1 MCTIMNSC
9 RSISF
14 SAIENEAA
22 LKNAEVVLMMKVSI
36 SGLTYDLTIR
46 RLPLSATTLSIEL
59 SESSG
64 AVESKSIS
72 TSINGYSVIVDANP
86 LSLTVSKNDRVV
98 FSNRVAVGWGH
109 FRRIGGELHV
119 PFSIRPGEGVYGAGE
134 WFNRL
139 NRVGQRLEVY
149 VVDPGG
155 LPNDKTYVAYPFFW
169 STEGYGMLIDTYCRV
184 VLDFGSRYLGVGE
197 LVIPSGINMY
207 LILSDEP
214 SEIIKAF
221 WELTG
226 YPEVPPLWSFGVW
239 YSLWRDSGYMYSEY
253 RTQDDVIKFAEEV
266 RRRGLPGD
274 VIHIDPIYTFRPI
287 RESLRGFLKEIGLSE
302 GDLKEL
308 EEYHRVNGRWSFRP
322 LVDYIK
328 SRWPDK
334 YIKLASEYP
343 WTGQGCTFEWH
354 DGFPNPALMIKRIHE
369 LGFRVSIWVNP
380 YAPVGSRVFNEFNN
394 KGFLVKV
401 KGKPMIEMPAW
412 KGGELFT
419 YRYLT
424 DDFGAV
430 DFTKKE
436 ACDAYVEEIRRLLKL
451 GIDAIKTDYGEG
463 APEEGEYS
471 IGVNPCVHNL
481 YPVLYNRA
489 VYETIKDEKGE
500 AIVWGRSGG
509 LGIHRYPIRWTG
521 DPDSTE
527 RGMAASLRGVLS
539 MATSGIMYSSVD
551 IGGYGGKPTTELYV
565 RWAQMGLLLT
575 HSRFHGVSEREP
587 WRYGE
592 EAYSIVK
599 GFIKLR
605 YSLIPY
611 IYSQVINGLRTG
623 KPLVRPLV
631 MDYPNDAAV
640 RDIED
645 EYMLGEYMLIA
656 PIFSGNTRSI
666 YLPEGNW
673 YDYWSM
679 SIIKGPTTI
688 NVNSPLSK
696 IPIYVKDG
704 ALIAYSA
711 VDSMNLTPDVLHNLL
726 VEVYGNASVFNID
739 LGKYGKLTNVPVTY
753 DKVYSMGEF
762 KVRFIKAPPHVLR
775 S

>member
-1 MCTIMNSC
+1 MDPCQTIG
-9 RSISF
+9 F
-14 SAIENEAA
+14 SAIENDAA
-22 LKNAEVVLMMKVSI
+22 LKGSRVILTVKTAI
-36 SGLTYDLTIR
+36 SGSTYDLTIR
-46 RLPLSATTLSIEL
+46 QLPLSVMTLSIEL
-59 SESSG
+59 NESSG
-64 AVESKSIS
+64 FVEPKSVRTDVGEFSLIID
-72 TSINGYSVIVDANP
+72 TSP
-86 LSLTVSKNDRVV
+86 LSLTVLRAGKVIFTNK
-98 FSNRVAVGWGH
+98 VAVGGGY
-109 FRRIGGELHV
+109 FRRINNELHV
-119 PFSIRPGEGVYGAGE
+119 PFSIEPGEGIYGAGE
-134 WFNRL
+134 WFGRL
-139 NRVGQRLEVY
+139 NKVGQRLEVY

-169 STEGYGMLIDTYCRV
+169 STGGYGLLIDTYCHV
-184 VLDFGSRYLGVGE
+184 TLDFGSRYLGVGE
-197 LVIPSGINMY
+197 LVIPSNVNMY
-207 LILSDEP
+207 LILSNEP
-214 SEIIKAF
+214 SKIIKAF

-226 YPEVPPLWSFGVW
+226 HPEIPPLWSFGVW
-239 YSLWRDSGYMYSEY
+239 YSLWRDTGYMYSEY
-253 RTQDDVIKFAEEV
+253 RTQDDVVKFAEEV

-287 RESLRGFLKEIGLSE
+287 RRSLVRFLGELGLSE
-302 GDLKEL
+302 SELKEL
-308 EEYHRVNGRWSFRP
+308 EEYHKVNGRWSFRP

-328 SRWPDK
+328 SKWPDK

-354 DGFPNPALMIKRIHE
+354 DGFPDPASMLKRLHE
-369 LGFRVSIWVNP
+369 LDFRVSIWVNP
-380 YAPVGSRVFNEFNN
+380 YTPVGSRVFNEFNN
-394 KGFLVKV
+394 RGLLVKV
-401 KGKPMIEMPAW
+401 KGEPMVEMPAW
-412 KGGELFT
+412 RGGELFT
-419 YRYLT
+419 YRYLV

-430 DFTKKE
+430 DFTSRD
-436 ACDAYVEEIRRLLKL
+436 ACSAYVEEVRRLLKL
-451 GIDAIKTDYGEG
+451 GVDTIKTDYGEG

-481 YPVLYNRA
+481 YPVLYNKA
-489 VYETIKDEKGE
+489 VYEVIKGEKGE

-509 LGIHRYPIRWTG
+509 LGIHKYPIRWTG
-521 DPDSTE
+521 DPDSTP

-551 IGGYGGKPTTELYV
+551 IGGYSGKPTVELYV
-565 RWAQMGLLLT
+565 RWAQMGLLLS

-587 WRYGE
+587 WRYGD
-592 EAYSIVK
+592 EAYNIVK

-611 IYSQVINGLRTG
+611 IYSQVIEGLRTG

-631 MDYPNDAAV
+631 MDYPSDNAA

-656 PIFSGNTRSI
+656 PVFSGDTRSV

-696 IPIYVKDG
+696 LPIYVKDG
-704 ALIAYSA
+704 ALITYSM
-711 VDSMNLTPDVLHNLL
+711 VNSINLTSDALHNLL
-726 VEVYGNASVFNID
+726 VEVYGNASEFNID
-739 LGKYGKLTNVPVTY
+739 LGKYGRLMGIPITY
-753 DKVYSMGEF
+753 DKVYSVGEF
-762 KVRFIKAPPHVLR
+762 KVTFTKASPHSL
-775 S
+775 